1 MPLDVQRSQGRYGP
15 RKHIAPGAL
24 SRSLIG
30 PDRERADQA
39 DLRRRTPAHHRAD
52 RAAGSFSPS
61 MLSHRPLPGCGPGRM
76 HGHPG
81 KWDSRD
87 IHERSGYR
95 YTDAEP
101 TE

>member
-1 MPLDVQRSQGRYGP
+1 
-15 RKHIAPGAL
+15 
-24 SRSLIG
+24 
-30 PDRERADQA
+30 
-39 DLRRRTPAHHRAD
+39 
-52 RAAGSFSPS
+52 
-61 MLSHRPLPGCGPGRM
+61 MLSQRPLPGCGPGRM

-95 YTDAEP
+95 YTDAEL

>member
-1 MPLDVQRSQGRYGP
+1 MPSQ
-15 RKHIAPGAL
+15 
-24 SRSLIG
+24 
-30 PDRERADQA
+30 
-39 DLRRRTPAHHRAD
+39 
-52 RAAGSFSPS
+52 
-61 MLSHRPLPGCGPGRM
+61 RPLPGCGPGRM

-81 KWDSRD
+81 KSDSRD